1 MASEA
6 AAPRADSQLL
16 TIVSSAGLCP
26 WSRELFLITPE
37 MELLGK
43 GKEKKKDFT

>member
-6 AAPRADSQLL
+6 AASHADSHPL
-16 TIVSSAGLCP
+16 TIVNSAGLRP